1 MKLIPTI
8 LLLAITLSLHAQL
21 TLTKL
26 SCEYMDNPT
35 VVDEKTPHLSWINL
49 AKPCE
54 RGQKQTAYQIR
65 VASSTKK
72 LKSILFMISPQ
83 GLATRYLLFFYLII
97 ISKLPSQ
104 FFETFLSIRS
114 FACSA
119 INLYPL
125 DLG

>member
-8 LLLAITLSLHAQL
+8 LLIAITLSLHAQL

-49 AKPCE
+49 AKPVE

-65 VASSTKK
+65 VASTTKK
-72 LKSILFMISPQ
+72 LKSPDLWNSGKILSDQSNRIPY
-83 GLATRYLLFFYLII
+83 G
-97 ISKLPSQ
+97 
-104 FFETFLSIRS
+104 
-114 FACSA
+114 
-119 INLYPL
+119 
-125 DLG
+125 